1 MKETRVIAEIGVN
14 HNGDLGMAKELIRV
28 AASAGCD
35 FVKFQTFDPKKLV
48 KSDVK
53 TAKYQQAN
61 AGYISQKSMLQSLAI
76 PPDWYKELIAL
87 SESLGVGFSST
98 GFDRDSV
105 SFLTDLGVPFLKVP
119 SGEITNG
126 PLLLHIARQG
136 LPILLSTGMS
146 TITEIQM
153 ALGVIFWGLTQDQKP
168 TNIDEVQQ
176 HWASA
181 GPAGHETLAPLVTVL
196 QCTSQYPTPPD
207 AANLKCLSTIRSE
220 FNLPVGFSD
229 HTEGIIAPVIA
240 TALGAT
246 IVEKHITLDRQL
258 PGPDHRAS
266 IEPIELNEMIK
277 AIHQTHQ
284 MLGSGT
290 KQPTAV
296 ELEQR
301 DIIRQS
307 LIASSDL
314 NAGHTLSEADIETTR
329 ISGGRSA
336 MFAWDLTG
344 TSTKKT
350 YKSGELL

>member
-1 MKETRVIAEIGVN
+1 MKRTQVIAEIGVN
-14 HNGDLGMAKELIRV
+14 HNGDLGMARELIHV

-35 FVKFQTFDPKKLV
+35 FVKFQTFDPQKLV

-61 AGYISQKSMLQSLAI
+61 TGDISQKSMLQSLTI
-76 PPDWYKELIAL
+76 PLDWYQELVAL

-136 LPILLSTGMS
+136 LPMLLSTGMS
-146 TITEIQM
+146 TIPEIQT
-153 ALGVIFWGLTQDQKP
+153 ALGVILWGLTQDQSP
-168 TNIDEVQQ
+168 ANINEIQQ

-181 GPAGHETLAPLVTVL
+181 GTASHETLAPFVTVL

-207 AANLKCLSTIRSE
+207 AANLECLSTIRSE
-220 FNLPVGFSD
+220 FGLPVGFSD
-229 HTEGIIAPVIA
+229 HTEGIIAPIIA

-246 IVEKHITLDRQL
+246 IIEKHITLDRKL

-266 IEPIELNEMIK
+266 IEPAELNEMIK
-277 AIHQTHQ
+277 AIDQTHQ
-284 MLGSGT
+284 MLGSGD

-314 NAGHTLSEADIETTR
+314 NSGHILSEADIETTR

-336 MFAWDLTG
+336 MLAWDLMGTVTG
-344 TSTKKT
+344 KD
-350 YKSGELL
+350 YKSGEPL